1 MATFVI
7 SYFGLFEDEKY
18 IHADGRYAM
27 KTVQNEVLLEHRQDI
42 VKDEMEVYR
51 STSFLKSFIQKIF
64 K

>member
-7 SYFGLFEDEKY
+7 SYSGLFENEKY
-18 IHADGRYAM
+18 NTDNEYAM
-27 KTVQNEVLLEHRQDI
+27 GTVQNEVLLDHRQDK
-42 VKDEMEVYR
+42 VKDEMEVYP

>member
-7 SYFGLFEDEKY
+7 SYSGLFENEKY
-18 IHADGRYAM
+18 NHTDDEYAM
-27 KTVQNEVLLEHRQDI
+27 GTVQNEVLLDHRRHK
-42 VKDEMEVYR
+42 VKDEMEVYT